1 MNSTSQSAFDL
12 EDAVMPLLRDG
23 AWWDTHSPYYR
34 YAYQEA
40 DAYVLAMERLTAGEA
55 QWTKVHGAAGFNDVF
70 ASDVPDDLIELHEAA
85 YRHAISCHL
94 FVCMALEG
102 FINAYGVRRLGER
115 FYQQNLERVGI
126 TEKLAILGVCCRQW
140 TLAPDSEVRRDFR
153 QLFDDRNRLVHPKTR
168 EMRWDRLEDALYGH
182 PSEIALHETMAR
194 LERCI
199 DFLCEADNDIHRDF
213 YFRR

>member
-1 MNSTSQSAFDL
+1 MNSSPQSAFDL
-12 EDAVMPLLRDG
+12 DDLVMPLLRDG
-23 AWWDTHSPYYR
+23 AWIGSHSPYYR

-40 DAYVLAMERLTAGEA
+40 DAYRLAIEQLTAAEA
-55 QWTKVHGAAGFNDVF
+55 QFAATRLATRFDEDLVNNL
-70 ASDVPDDLIELHEAA
+70 PDDLLDLHEPA

-102 FINAYGVRRLGER
+102 FLNAYGVRRLGER

-126 TEKLAILGVCCRQW
+126 TEKLAILGLCCRQW
-140 TLAPDSEVRRDFR
+140 TITPDSDAYRDFR

-168 EMRWDRLEDALYGH
+168 EVRWDKLEDALYRH
-182 PSEIALHETMAR
+182 PAKIALHETMAR

-199 DFLCEADNDIHRDF
+199 DFLCEADRDIYRNF
-213 YFRR
+213 YFHR

>member
-1 MNSTSQSAFDL
+1 MNSSSQNDFDL
-12 EDAVMPLLRDG
+12 GYAVMPLLRDG
-23 AWWDTHSPYYR
+23 AWRDSHSPYYR

-40 DAYVLAMERLTAGEA
+40 DAYDLAIERLAAGEA
-55 QWTKVHGAAGFNDVF
+55 QLTSSRQAAGFDDEF
-70 ASDVPDDLIELHEAA
+70 ANDVPDDLLELHEAA

-140 TLAPDSEVRRDFR
+140 TVSPDSDVHKDFR

-168 EMRWDRLEDALYGH
+168 EIRWDKLEDALYRH
-182 PSEIALHETMAR
+182 PSQIALHETMAR

-199 DFLCEADNDIHRDF
+199 DFLCQADSDIHRNF
-213 YFRR
+213 YFYR